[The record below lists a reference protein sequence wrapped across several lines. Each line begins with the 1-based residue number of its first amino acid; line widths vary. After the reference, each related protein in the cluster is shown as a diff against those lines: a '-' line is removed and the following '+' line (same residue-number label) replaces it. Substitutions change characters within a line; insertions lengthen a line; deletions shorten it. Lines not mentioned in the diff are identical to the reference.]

1 MARNKSSQAKLAH
14 AVSESGREI
23 WLAGLG
29 AFATARHEGNKLFDL
44 LVKEGKDIESRTR
57 AFAGSSV
64 SRLRQRAGGTLGK
77 LERAFEQRVA
87 QAMKGI
93 GVPTARDVDQLS
105 RRVAQLDRNVAS
117 LVGRKSA
124 GNRRARKAH
133 S

>member
-1 MARNKSSQAKLAH
+1 MARKNSQARLAQQ
-14 AVSESGREI
+14 VTESGREI

-29 AFATARHEGNKLFDL
+29 AFSTARQEGNKLFDL
-44 LVKEGKDIESRTR
+44 LVKEGKGLETRTR

-64 SRLRQRAGGTLGK
+64 KQLRSQASGTLGK

-105 RRVAQLDRNVAS
+105 RRVSQLDRNVAA
-117 LVGRKSA
+117 LVGRKSG
-124 GNRRARKAH
+124 GNRRARKATR
-133 S
+133 